1 MGDIKLE
8 SMPVLSSA
16 SQYNAWAAKM
26 KGYLMFMNCWD
37 VVDGSKRRP
46 ADAHA
51 EAQKEW
57 DKLNAQARGLIHMR
71 TTTNF
76 HFILETKTTIDAQGG
91 PTVTTTSAAVLT
103 AKEMWDALKAKFG
116 KPNSAHVWSLFES
129 LISDSRMTEQ
139 RPLQDQMS

>member
-1 MGDIKLE
+1 MGDIKPE

-16 SQYNAWAAKM
+16 SQYNSWAAKM

-71 TTTNF
+71 TATNF
-76 HFILETKTTIDAQGG
+76 HFILETKTTIDAQG
-91 PTVTTTSAAVLT
+91 
-103 AKEMWDALKAKFG
+103 
-116 KPNSAHVWSLFES
+116 
-129 LISDSRMTEQ
+129 
-139 RPLQDQMS
+139 